1 MAMDDVILTVFK
13 IMDCPLLPW
22 DVWKTT
28 LADCKRC
35 RCVQNDVMSSVQN
48 DQTPY
53 VVCDIGKGVDRH
65 LAIK

>member
-35 RCVQNDVMSSVQN
+35 H
-48 DQTPY
+48 PY
-53 VVCDIGKGVDRH
+53 RMTRHPMWYVTLARELIDI
-65 LAIK
+65 